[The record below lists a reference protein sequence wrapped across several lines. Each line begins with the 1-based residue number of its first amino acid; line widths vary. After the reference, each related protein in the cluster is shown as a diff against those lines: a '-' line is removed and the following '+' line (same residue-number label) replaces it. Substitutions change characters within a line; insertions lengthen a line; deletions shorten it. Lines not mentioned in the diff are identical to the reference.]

1 MDISIV
7 ETDDKYLYELHGQH
21 LAVNCTLGKVKDC
34 KIYIWVFKVIKHKR
48 FKLL

>member
-21 LAVNCTLGKVKDC
+21 LAINCTLGKVKDC
-34 KIYIWVFKVIKHKR
+34 KNLHLGFKSN
-48 FKLL
+48 